1 MYEELVS
8 TESRTITEAD
18 ITFFSYFSG
27 DWTYLH
33 TDAVASKKSIFHE
46 RVAHGSLILSVS
58 LGLLVRAGIINKETF
73 IALKSIDTVKF
84 LRPVKIGDTVHVVF
98 NQSRKTMERGR
109 KKKEEVNTRGR
120 TLNQEGEIVMEFQA
134 THLERSSR

>member
-1 MYEELVS
+1 MKSLVS
-8 TESRTITEAD
+8 TESRTVTEAD

-46 RVAHGSLILSVS
+46 RVAHGSLILSIS
-58 LGLLVRAGIINKETF
+58 LGLLVRAGIVNKRRF
-73 IALKSIDTVKF
+73 LALKSFDAVRF
-84 LRPVKIGDTVHVVF
+84 LRPVKIGDTIHVIF
-98 NQSRKTMERGR
+98 NQSRKTMDRGR
-109 KKKEEVNTRGR
+109 RKKEEEVTTKGR
-120 TLNQEGEIVMEFQA
+120 TLNQEGETVMEFQA

>member
-1 MYEELVS
+1 MDEELAS
-8 TESRTITEAD
+8 TESRTVTEAD

-98 NQSRKTMERGR
+98 NQSRKKME
-109 KKKEEVNTRGR
+109 KKEEVTTRGR